1 MRLIFGDII
10 ERNISFRVLQ
20 SLFLVVIVV
29 GFIDFLFFSLNE
41 FSDLDHNYSFEDV
54 FHYALLSTPY
64 RLYDLSSYFCLIAV
78 ILGLGSLN
86 DQGELIATRVLGKS
100 NTSIALA
107 AFRPIFLLMALGLV
121 ASEFYIPELS
131 QTAEENRLLKKNIL
145 PSNKGYW
152 FASDSRITFFKSAPS
167 RKAFKGITVFELDD
181 DFKPHL
187 IVSSDEAYIKDKKII
202 LRNPNK
208 VSQDIDSLKEDA
220 NNGNF
225 TLDQHNMDFSSL
237 LAPKYLS
244 LTELYVQK
252 TLNISE
258 YRRNQLSLEFW
269 RKLLQPLVTLSLL
282 LLALSF
288 LFGPMRD
295 QKSGQRILL
304 AIVTA
309 FLIDL
314 SQKLL
319 ASVSIISV
327 IPVFLAVLLPVII
340 ISIVALIF
348 LKKTT

>member
-1 MRLIFGDII
+1 
-10 ERNISFRVLQ
+10 
-20 SLFLVVIVV
+20 
-29 GFIDFLFFSLNE
+29 
-41 FSDLDHNYSFEDV
+41 
-54 FHYALLSTPY
+54 
-64 RLYDLSSYFCLIAV
+64 
-78 ILGLGSLN
+78 
-86 DQGELIATRVLGKS
+86 
-100 NTSIALA
+100 
-107 AFRPIFLLMALGLV
+107 
-121 ASEFYIPELS
+121 
-131 QTAEENRLLKKNIL
+131 
-145 PSNKGYW
+145 
-152 FASDSRITFFKSAPS
+152 
-167 RKAFKGITVFELDD
+167 
-181 DFKPHL
+181 
-187 IVSSDEAYIKDKKII
+187 
-202 LRNPNK
+202 
-208 VSQDIDSLKEDA
+208 
-220 NNGNF
+220 
-225 TLDQHNMDFSSL
+225 MDFSSL

-327 IPVFLAVLLPVII
+327 IPVFFAVLIPIII

-348 LKKTT
+348 LKRTT